1 MNAVSELRV
10 SDADRDRAVAE
21 LTEHFEAGRITQA
34 EFEERSSRA
43 LAAKTEGDLA
53 GLFADLPRRDAP
65 AAPVPAPAREADDV
79 PAGPV
84 HVGLPR
90 PMRFG
95 VARVAIAVVAVAAL
109 AGAVQ
114 GHGSHDL
121 RFLVVLV
128 PILVV
133 LAVIR
138 RLARYR

>member
-1 MNAVSELRV
+1 VETVSRGELRV

-21 LTEHFEAGRITQA
+21 LTGHFEAGRISQD
-34 EFEERSSRA
+34 EFDERSSRA
-43 LAAKTEGDLA
+43 LAARTEGDLA
-53 GLFADLPRRDAP
+53 ALFADLPRRG
-65 AAPVPAPAREADDV
+65 APVAPTRPADDV
-79 PAGPV
+79 PAGPL

-95 VARVAIAVVAVAAL
+95 VARVAIAVVAILALTGLTQSSGPHAAK
-109 AGAVQ
+109 
-114 GHGSHDL
+114 
-121 RFLVVLV
+121 FLVVLV